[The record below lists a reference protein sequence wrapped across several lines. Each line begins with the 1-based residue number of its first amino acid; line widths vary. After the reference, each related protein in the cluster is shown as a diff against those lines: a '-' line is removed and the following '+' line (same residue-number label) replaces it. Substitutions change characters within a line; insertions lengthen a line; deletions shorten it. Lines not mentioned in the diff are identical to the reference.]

1 MRRILA
7 RTGVLLVTGCAAIGL
22 SSAPVHAS
30 AIDSGPS
37 SNASCV
43 GQVFVPQATGEPGTV
58 ADRIAFIKEFI
69 LPELGINF
77 GMPISGLART
87 PKAQCFE

>member
-1 MRRILA
+1 
-7 RTGVLLVTGCAAIGL
+7 
-22 SSAPVHAS
+22 
-30 AIDSGPS
+30 
-37 SNASCV
+37 
-43 GQVFVPQATGEPGTV
+43 VFVPQATGEPGTV